1 MEYVLG
7 IAVMGLV
14 FGLFWWILRQAS
26 RRIVC
31 QFEVL
36 ADRFRIDLTVP
47 PAQLAGFNR
56 PEPHVYGDY
65 RGRELSISVPGKGL
79 QNTRQIETRLKVAV
93 DAPEFI
99 FQITGSGLMGR
110 MRQRDVKGLA
120 QWTADVAAFDTALDV
135 RTNDRGRLTRLLDAP
150 RQEKIRA
157 VLQASKGSITCRQGV
172 LEFYQI
178 GLISNTSLRQRFEA
192 MVEFLCDWAEQMEAK
207 A

>member
-26 RRIVC
+26 QRIVC

-36 ADRFRIDLTVP
+36 ADRFQIELTVP

-99 FQITGSGLMGR
+99 FQITGRGLMGR

-120 QWTADVAAFDTALDV
+120 QWTADAAAFDAALDV
-135 RTNDRGRLTRLLDAP
+135 RTNDRGRLTRLLDEP
-150 RQEKIRA
+150 RLERIRA

-178 GLISNTSLRQRFEA
+178 GLISNANLRQRFETMA
-192 MVEFLCDWAEQMEAK
+192 EFLCDWAEQMEAK